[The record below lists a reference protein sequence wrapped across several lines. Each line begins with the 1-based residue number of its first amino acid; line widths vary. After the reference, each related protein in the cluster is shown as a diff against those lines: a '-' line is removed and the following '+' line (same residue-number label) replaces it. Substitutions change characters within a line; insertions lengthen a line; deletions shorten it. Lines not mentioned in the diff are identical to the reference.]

1 MENFWNLEKT
11 KTLFALA
18 EETAKSGQSLTV
30 AFEKMATLTG
40 QSVGSVR
47 NYYYAQ
53 AKLFKMMPSLATAM
67 GVGEIKRRS
76 KPFDVFTEQ
85 ECRLVLLRALS
96 GKAEGKSV
104 RLTLWEMADGDKRIA
119 LRLQNKYRSLLAHH
133 RSLVEQVMV
142 ELEKSGKR
150 YFDPYSKTVV
160 NPGNK
165 RGISAVLDKIS
176 TLSPY
181 EKEALLRKI
190 LS

>member
-1 MENFWNLEKT
+1 
-11 KTLFALA
+11 
-18 EETAKSGQSLTV
+18 
-30 AFEKMATLTG
+30 MATLTG